1 VRHLF
6 KNASHPDQRVFLPTL
21 NKEIRF
27 SNKYYETN
35 DEAEMTELLWCIDKG
50 YIDAEFTSAEERN
63 ASLKSNRMRKE
74 ASAKIEEARFTRMQ
88 KTVATA

>member
-6 KNASHPDQRVFLPTL
+6 KNPSHPDQRVFLPVL

-35 DEAEMTELLWCIDKG
+35 DEAEMAELLWCIDKG
-50 YIDAEFTSAEERN
+50 YIEAEFTSAEERN
-63 ASLKSNRMRKE
+63 AALKSNRMRKD
-74 ASAKIEEARFTRMQ
+74 ASSKIEEARFTRMQ
-88 KTVATA
+88 KNVAPA